1 MDRIG
6 IFIGI
11 LLVFWMSSSSSSH
24 KLRPAVGVDR
34 ILQDHVHEAFC
45 AFSILHKAESF
56 GIFLEHPFWNIS
68 PADFSGSLC
77 LLKPWIATST
87 FFLAV
92 FFPMTLYWNL
102 VAFEITV
109 GYALIAV
116 INGVFLKETFSAAE
130 NDDKIMMR
138 HLVQMVVQ
146 WWSRF
151 NS

>member
-68 PADFSGSLC
+68 SAGLFWKFVLIETMNSNKYIFSCCFFSNDFV
-77 LLKPWIATST
+77 LKPRCFWDYRGLCPDCCDQRSVPQRD
-87 FFLAV
+87 V
-92 FFPMTLYWNL
+92 FSCGEWRQDHDASPGPNGGPM
-102 VAFEITV
+102 
-109 GYALIAV
+109 V
-116 INGVFLKETFSAAE
+116 I
-130 NDDKIMMR
+130 
-138 HLVQMVVQ
+138 
-146 WWSRF
+146 
-151 NS
+151 